1 MLYGLTLSPVWKCCD
16 EDLLSLFTP
25 IPSGIRVLAAVGLTG
40 NHFFHKEGGGRLA
53 AGQID
58 GRRGRHA
65 GRGKEKKGERRTAT
79 PFLSVC
85 WKCFAFGP
93 RETPPTLR
101 FMSGQWRNFLSIIGA

>member
-65 GRGKEKKGERRTAT
+65 GRGKEKKGETKEGRPPLFCLCAGNVLPLVQER
-79 PFLSVC
+79 PL
-85 WKCFAFGP
+85 P
-93 RETPPTLR
+93 R
-101 FMSGQWRNFLSIIGA
+101 